1 MFISV
6 LDLFKVG
13 IGPSSSHTMG
23 PMVAASAFL
32 QDIRHYIDSNPD
44 TKNYQIRCTL
54 KDSLAYTGVG
64 HATDKAVTLGL
75 HGYLPNTIINENMDE
90 VHDRTWNSK
99 TINISDDISASFF
112 SEEDIIFDTRNSLKQ
127 HPNGLVFELL
137 DDSGG
142 LLLSS
147 TFFSIGGG
155 FISTLAEIDSVE
167 APIAAEPSSAYPYP
181 FDNSEQML
189 DMSKKNKK
197 TIWEMKLAN
206 ELENLP
212 EEILNLELDKIWNAM
227 KTCVEKGLT
236 TEGILPGG
244 LNTKRRAK
252 QLNESLENDKENA
265 GSSDWLCAYA
275 MAVNEENAAGHM
287 VVTAPTNGAA
297 GVVPATLYYYYKH
310 KAASQ
315 EQIRQFLLSAAAIG
329 GLIKHNSSISGA
341 EVGCQGEVGSASSMA
356 AAGLCAA
363 RGGTSEQIENA
374 AEMALEH
381 HIGMTCDP
389 VKGLVQVPCI
399 ERNGFGAVKAYTA
412 SSLSL
417 RESGEHLISLDQ
429 CIAAM
434 KRTGLDMSTKYKE
447 TSLGGLAVSFIEC

>member
-181 FDNSEQML
+181 FDNSDQML
-189 DMSKKNKK
+189 EMSKKNKK